1 MKKCANCGQEI
12 PSDSAAC
19 MYCGRVQPVGAL
31 GHGQRRIGYAAM
43 GRLAMLMAVA
53 AVAMVNW
60 LTGWKP
66 SPPGPRPPRTASS
79 RPART
84 WNVRVTRDP
93 QGMEI
98 TSREAAP
105 LSQCVIGVP
114 DRGRPNQWTTVV
126 PELPPGQAVA
136 VAWSQFRSP
145 AGAVMPADIGPDA
158 RYATILCG
166 NSQDPRNKPTVLPFR

>member
-1 MKKCANCGQEI
+1 VKKCTNCGQEI
-12 PSDSAAC
+12 PSDSATC
-19 MYCGRVQPVGAL
+19 MYCGQAQPARVL
-31 GHGQRRIGYAAM
+31 GQGQRKLGYAAM
-43 GRLAMLMAVA
+43 GRLAILMAVA

-66 SPPGPRPPRTASS
+66 ATPDK
-79 RPART
+79 RPARST
-84 WNVRVTRDP
+84 FASRSVRTLDVRVTRDA

-98 TSREAAP
+98 TSRETEP
-105 LSQCVIGVP
+105 LSQCVVGVP

-126 PELPPGQAVA
+126 QQLPPGQAMT

-145 AGAVMPADIGPDA
+145 AGAVMPADIGPGA

-166 NSQDPRNKPTVLPFR
+166 NQQDPRKATVLPFR